1 MRRMNDLNIL
11 FVGFTTTDISMGI
24 PRMEGFQI
32 DDIQTAGKKASA
44 LVAELRE
51 HLTIDVVVAV
61 SHLGSKKEDAD
72 YRTLAKSFP
81 EVDLILDGHSHEIY
95 TVDVDVK
102 EGEKDK
108 KVKVIQADCYATHYG
123 IVALKFRY
131 DSLVDISTEVLDC
144 SVINQMDFEQSEKY
158 KTTKAYIEQ
167 KKQQLDEQ
175 FGSVRS
181 SLLQHTLW
189 GGALDDEKPYPVLR
203 AVNIARYVQTNMGV
217 LAAEAMV
224 WDACNQAELKE
235 MSEMYIVGGINGGG
249 VRDSVSLGKP
259 IRDYELFS
267 VLPSQ
272 LESECSA
279 GYRVFEITLGK
290 LKEALENAV
299 SAIKVISNN
308 GTDVLMAE
316 GGCFLNSCGMEFAI
330 QKNGNVL
337 AIGDEIVLKQRVDG
351 TEKEQKFSF
360 SENGSEKLLICMEKY
375 ISSGGDGYTMMI
387 DQKVVKSVATALFTI
402 TGKYIE
408 HLCGGKELDYPPVIE
423 NIKYEGF
430 RFDGEANI
438 SAKVLYQGEVLKNE
452 NVSYCFYT
460 AKDKMGMKKETTTDQ
475 NGMLQITRPEGA
487 SVLCVWIKDRYLEV
501 FMHSYFEVNRK
512 SGIVLEV

>member
-1 MRRMNDLNIL
+1 
-11 FVGFTTTDISMGI
+11 
-24 PRMEGFQI
+24 
-32 DDIQTAGKKASA
+32 
-44 LVAELRE
+44 
-51 HLTIDVVVAV
+51 
-61 SHLGSKKEDAD
+61 
-72 YRTLAKSFP
+72 
-81 EVDLILDGHSHEIY
+81 
-95 TVDVDVK
+95 
-102 EGEKDK
+102 
-108 KVKVIQADCYATHYG
+108 
-123 IVALKFRY
+123 
-131 DSLVDISTEVLDC
+131 
-144 SVINQMDFEQSEKY
+144 
-158 KTTKAYIEQ
+158 
-167 KKQQLDEQ
+167 
-175 FGSVRS
+175 
-181 SLLQHTLW
+181 
-189 GGALDDEKPYPVLR
+189 
-203 AVNIARYVQTNMGV
+203 
-217 LAAEAMV
+217 MV

-272 LESECSA
+272 LKSECSA
-279 GYRVFEITLGK
+279 GYRVLEITLGK

-316 GGCFLNSCGMEFAI
+316 GGCFLNSCGMEFTI

-430 RFDGEANI
+430 HFDGEANI
-438 SAKVLYQGEVLKNE
+438 SAKVLYQGEILKNE
-452 NVSYCFYT
+452 KVSYCFYT
-460 AKDKMGMKKETTTDQ
+460 AKDKMGMKKEMTTDQ
-475 NGMLQITRPEGA
+475 NGLLQIERPEGA

-512 SGIVLEV
+512 SGLVLEV